1 MIMGS
6 GLGGEIFQRHS
17 HNANKVENKAMA
29 SLRGGET
36 EAGEEGGEAREPVP
50 GGGKSGVPGATSGLH
65 DIPLSQLRAVN
76 HRFGDTEHLFKFQG
90 LAIQQNK
97 ETVEPASYHITFHFE
112 KIKFRLF
119 TKGT

>member
-6 GLGGEIFQRHS
+6 GFGGEIFQSHS
-17 HNANKVENKAMA
+17 HNANKVENKAIA

-36 EAGEEGGEAREPVP
+36 EAGEEGGEVCEPVP

-76 HRFGDTEHLFKFQG
+76 HRFGDTEHLSFRDLQSSKTRKPWN
-90 LAIQQNK
+90 QQ
-97 ETVEPASYHITFHFE
+97 VITFLSILR
-112 KIKFRLF
+112 K
-119 TKGT
+119 